1 MATLVLTTVAAST
14 VPGLLETTVASA
26 VYMAAAPVFE
36 EVAQVVNEAFA
47 DLVED
52 VTEVVVK
59 TAKKTGEMVV
69 KAAEVTAEVVE
80 KTAEITAEI
89 ILNRNTI
96 LLPPIK
102 SQQQKGNNSNT
113 RSNENSTNHKENNG
127 NKQSQ
132 QNTKTNK
139 QTQSKQTGTARNAG
153 DNGDD
158 PRRRRNLKTTRNCQ
172 DETSDETEPHTGAS
186 HLHSRTAVHTV
197 RFAGEIRRAA
207 DRSGHQVTELIED
220 GASTIRDGY
229 IRPPTSDSQLQR
241 AHVLRFR
248 DNFEMLREHYPELY
262 RILCRHAGHTQRIP
276 RVFNVFHKIGG
287 RIDKLQYGWILKLS
301 EVDFSAG
308 PTAANLAMFK
318 AYRQE
323 VLDLY
328 DSEIRLRYER
338 NYSEEDIAEIRRAK
352 EMMENT
358 TSEELF
364 ENALEGF
371 NLEHGYNNPRIRL

>member
-1 MATLVLTTVAAST
+1 MAGLISGALGGTVGKSATVAPIVGLVGPQAAVTLAVLGGVFAGPIIVKAAVQT
-14 VPGLLETTVASA
+14 VAVVGKAVVKTVAITAEVVGTVASA
-26 VYMAAAPVFE
+26 V
-36 EVAQVVNEAFA
+36 
-47 DLVED
+47 VETSVD
-52 VTEVVVK
+52 TVRILCNAHYVTEQK
-59 TAKKTGEMVV
+59 SGNASER
-69 KAAEVTAEVVE
+69 
-80 KTAEITAEI
+80 
-89 ILNRNTI
+89 RN
-96 LLPPIK
+96 
-102 SQQQKGNNSNT
+102 S
-113 RSNENSTNHKENNG
+113 RNENCTNSKSNNES
-127 NKQSQ
+127 KQSQ

-153 DNGDD
+153 DDDDD

-207 DRSGHQVTELIED
+207 DRSGHHVRDLIED

-229 IRPPTSDSQLQR
+229 IRPPTPDSQLQR

-276 RVFNVFHKIGG
+276 RVFNVFHRIGG

-308 PTAANLAMFK
+308 PTAANLAIFE

-338 NYSEEDIAEIRRAK
+338 NYSEEDMAEIRRAK

-358 TSEELF
+358 TNEELF
-364 ENALEGF
+364 ENALEGY
-371 NLEHGYNNPRIRL
+371 NLEHRYNNPRKRL

>member
-14 VPGLLETTVASA
+14 VPGLMEIAVTSA
-26 VYMAAAPVFE
+26 VVLAAAPVFKK
-36 EVAQVVNEAFA
+36 AAPVVNEAFA
-47 DLVED
+47 DLVEEA
-52 VTEVVVK
+52 TELVVK
-59 TAKKTGEMVV
+59 TAKKTGEIVV

-80 KTAEITAEI
+80 KTAEITADIVMEI
-89 ILNRNTI
+89 TTPNIIRQL
-96 LLPPIK
+96 K
-102 SQQQKGNNSNT
+102 KDNNSNT
-113 RSNENSTNHKENNG
+113 RANENSTNHKENNG

-132 QNTKTNK
+132 QNTKTNT

-158 PRRRRNLKTTRNCQ
+158 PRRRRNSKTTRNCQ

-229 IRPPTSDSQLQR
+229 IRPPTPDSQLQR

-276 RVFNVFHKIGG
+276 RVFNVFHRIGG

-308 PTAANLAMFK
+308 PTAANLSMFE

-328 DSEIRLRYER
+328 DSEIRLRY
-338 NYSEEDIAEIRRAK
+338 YSEQDMAEIRRAK

-358 TSEELF
+358 TSEELL

-371 NLEHGYNNPRIRL
+371 NLEHDYNNPRIRL

>member
-1 MATLVLTTVAAST
+1 MATLVLTAVAAST
-14 VPGLLETTVASA
+14 VPTLVETAVASA
-26 VYMAAAPVFE
+26 VFLAAAPVIE
-36 EVAQVVNEAFA
+36 KAAPVVNEAFA
-47 DLVED
+47 DLVEKA
-52 VTEVVVK
+52 TEVAV
-59 TAKKTGEMVV
+59 KTGEMVV

-89 ILNRNTI
+89 ILNRYTI
-96 LLPPIK
+96 SLPPIIG
-102 SQQQKGNNSNT
+102 QQQKGNNSNT
-113 RSNENSTNHKENNG
+113 RSNETSTNHKENNG

-139 QTQSKQTGTARNAG
+139 QTESKQTGTARNAG

-207 DRSGHQVTELIED
+207 RMSGHNVRDLIED

-229 IRPPTSDSQLQR
+229 IRLSTSDSQLQR

-276 RVFNVFHKIGG
+276 RVFNVFHRIGG

-301 EVDFSAG
+301 TVDFLAG
-308 PTAANLAMFK
+308 PTAENLAIFE

-328 DSEIRLRYER
+328 DSEIRLRY
-338 NYSEEDIAEIRRAK
+338 YSEEDMAEIRRAR

-371 NLEHGYNNPRIRL
+371 NLEHDYNNPRIRL